1 MDPLPFSTIRD
12 YRNKA
17 IELNPTYADLSIND
31 FSDLFNR
38 ATGSQAFDAGLG
50 SGFENAVKSYSAGAD
65 DLLEKYASPVQDA
78 LGEAGAKLF
87 GAFKRFGAD
96 PEVGRQVGKES
107 LRSVVDFA
115 PVIAGTALS
124 FVPGLQAAGP
134 VGLAATAALT
144 GANAY
149 EKSDSLAQTA
159 LAAGMVFAGGPLT
172 RAGGSAALGA
182 VRGAAAKSPVLKA
195 LGIEGGSLVAGK
207 HILADGSEIAVE
219 RLIAQKVGD
228 RVLGLVA
235 GETAIN
241 ATSMLGSSAVEL
253 FETGEMSNPF
263 TADNLLSNLVDP
275 TLIFGV
281 EELIRPTALMTRRI
295 EESKANND
303 IVNAST
309 EEAAK
314 RVAQVTP
321 TPVGTTLAELVNKR
335 SEALARIESLPEN
348 QRKEARVAVE
358 ELYAKAIGDEASLD
372 RSDAGELFGRS
383 IEQALSDEK
392 TKPLSEPVMM
402 EDGSVG
408 QKPITLE
415 EVLDA
420 EWARSGLTIDVARAT
435 GLSDDALLKLIE
447 AEDRPRTREEYV
459 QQIDKLNVVRE
470 EMGEELIDNEKLK
483 SIVEDEV
490 AKGSSLEDAVEAANE
505 IVTTETQNKVARKGR
520 IDYVK
525 LFSKGE
531 GAEYQAG
538 LAAAKE
544 FEKSGLD
551 LETTLDQLEAAGRI
565 PGELGSDE
573 RTNFKRGL
581 REYSSKMAALKE
593 ERKIKAA
600 RAGAR
605 SKGRPKKDAV
615 TAEDIP
621 ILEVEGQLREL
632 SKGEGPEADLAKNE
646 IAVYDE
652 ALATIMKGKPRDRA
666 QVYLAAVLKKY
677 LDKKAKG
684 ELTDKGGTVAATPEQ
699 YAEILKRM
707 LSPSVKD
714 SQVSSVKWENVRKSK
729 DSPLNMKFPTEAD
742 ADLGVKMLSQDH
754 PDKEFKYLKSGNGYK
769 ITWKQSDVK
778 MTKEQSVAEVLY
790 WDPKGVEKTV
800 DEKQGVEARNEAF
813 EDKIREMYGEDEE
826 TLNALLAWG
835 RENPEE
841 AKKRLDGWLEME
853 QKLQDSYKTG
863 LKNTDD
869 YSYEELDDSFVNY
882 DPVTGEELDDGLGS
896 AFLDEQFLRL
906 AMRPEKNITE
916 LTELVES
923 AANKNGPVLKVYH
936 GSPNKGFTTFKLNR
950 PREHDWSLS
959 TGNAVHFSD
968 GTDTAQGY
976 RDKEEPGYDDVQEGE
991 IRSFFIPNKLL
1002 KVGLN
1007 KDTTW
1012 FEKEDGTKFGEVKRN
1027 FNRVDDSE
1035 VYPDIEIINNAT
1047 KAFVQSLGYDGLYF
1061 NWNSVLGNEYA
1072 IFDTKKIKS
1081 ADPVTYDENGEVIPL
1096 SKRFDLSI
1104 DDIRYSGKPQLN
1116 VTPERQQKRIKEY
1129 TRVFGNTAREA
1140 MSAVA
1145 GPKDYVSDLARVV
1158 MDNFGKLT
1166 GRKLEDV
1173 KIEYTTNTR
1182 SFADSRR
1189 ISFGTGN
1196 VDTPDLTDR
1205 QIMLHEFLHIASV
1218 GAIDKVGDPNVSS
1231 KLSGKEH
1238 TQYWLDRVKD
1248 LPEGDAVR
1256 DLVILWNHA
1265 RKASGIHPSM
1275 SGELTIGDYHAR
1287 RAHGSNPENKIDF
1300 DVAYG
1305 LMSPH
1310 EFLAQAFSSDK
1321 MKQFLDVVTVPD
1333 GMRTDATV
1341 PKTSIFNAI
1350 VNAIAK
1356 LFGIDRND
1364 ARLSTALTET
1374 LNVGIRMSQESV
1386 VGTRRSTER
1395 SAPEYVSPKDVTER
1409 ILVKSGMK
1417 LDAVEAAHPV
1427 MEKLY
1432 NTFGAS
1438 NDIEVGIMLDD
1449 ARGAATITGLARRL
1463 YLGDKG
1469 LHEVDDA
1476 TKIKA
1481 LAFTAGHEMSHLTE
1495 QLFNNGLL
1503 TRKQHDKFS
1512 KFEEWTR
1519 KADANERKLALEIM
1533 SENLPKDLKDSDFIK
1548 VAMSST
1554 NKPEEV
1560 RANLMAMWAMTQ
1572 LEAPDQTAV
1581 NLLPREVLKG
1591 MNVLTDM
1598 ARRVYGAMKGTTYA
1612 LPKYMQNRPVR
1623 ERIDNMVKFMEGL
1636 KDAHNKSEDFY
1647 TEGRNLLRVGPESR
1661 DIAGALRMFDG
1672 PDGPELNVPNDKRG
1686 VGRRLFDKWI
1696 TQTDQLAKMVPSF
1709 GPIIADLHN
1718 FVGDTKAMSKRTVGN
1733 VTGEL
1738 DDAGN
1743 PVFQSRTDKLR
1754 YEMVRDDA
1762 KLNKLASD
1770 WMRLMNETKNDLNGR
1785 GKFIELADLSAAD
1798 KDLADR
1804 FGSLSPKEREAI
1816 DQVVKRYA
1824 DAMKQHNGEAL
1835 RTIAKTAEASIQA
1848 YISSKRPDLWKDSAG
1863 IAKLLHD
1870 SVRAFGTQADVAG
1883 VAMAKENFAK
1893 VASLLSPTELQNAMK
1908 LSQAG
1913 IDAQVKMSDMFMRSP
1928 VFFSEIRVG
1937 KYFLHYK
1944 APNGETGGEAFDD
1957 MKDLRRR
1964 SEQLDKQGYTAF
1976 NVEEGRKGQPHM
1988 VNDKLLNFIA
1998 EHDEFSKKLIDELD
2012 LSDEQKDNIKAHFTY
2027 AAELKR
2033 ALAAQEV
2040 VKVGSQRKM
2049 KPGRE
2054 TLDMLSTQIAYFNA
2068 SSRAMN
2074 RRVLQYRLSHHFANP
2089 EFKNELVAAH
2099 VPELKQQIENFFVPD
2114 TELGTQIAVANA
2126 SYFLGMNMSSML
2138 VEGAQPL
2145 FSYIPEMQ
2153 SMGMS
2158 YVQAMKTVTK
2168 AQAQVAKYTLRNIPS
2183 AIAHK
2188 ARKNSGVRKTEKM
2201 EFWDNPEHIE
2211 LMNYAAQNDWISLTH
2226 ANDVVE
2232 PDMSSNADLS
2242 GIVGRKGEKQQS
2254 ALSKYGITP
2263 VKHFARMSLKV
2274 YQQST
2279 EFNARVALLSG
2290 YEIARKNGMDPKAAR
2305 EEAGKFA
2312 RTVTFS
2318 GGKLNRPNALFSGAG
2333 PVPRTVGQ
2341 ALYSLNGYT
2350 FGMLSMMRRYAE
2362 TAFSKE
2368 QYPGITEADRKN
2380 ARKALTTMV
2389 STQFLGAGALGMP
2402 FVAAGIKLLEQI
2414 TGQELEREA
2423 REGLAELFDE
2433 DEREDGGLLSDI
2445 VMHGAANALAGKVL
2459 PGAPDIGSRFA
2470 IGGIMGVN
2478 SYDGYSLSAL
2488 VGPTGSVVENVVN
2501 GVTNAAQG
2509 NGAQAFQDIVP
2520 VAWKKVLEMMKH
2532 DGEFVTPSGELLAE
2546 GTKGEKL
2553 AYSMGFAPQRI
2564 RKMKNYE
2571 RLQRQHEEVVRQR
2584 DIRTHDELAE
2594 MFSEDPV
2601 RARQELDKIV
2611 KDSPRVQEALK
2622 LGDPEMIQRAF
2633 ESQIQDSATKIAER
2647 IERRTHARDPR
2658 RAGTFNSMS
2667 GEQTLLAAMGQ
2678 TGAPSEVARL
2688 QTRATVQAQLG
2699 VQPSM
2704 SERAMSRAQIIDQI
2718 MARSPATPKAQAAA
2732 IADQILAGS

>member
-87 GAFKRFGAD
+87 GAFERFGAN

-263 TADNLLSNLVDP
+263 TADNILSNLVDP

-295 EESKANND
+295 EENKANND

-335 SEALARIESLPEN
+335 SEALARIESLPED

-372 RSDAGELFGRS
+372 RADAGELFGRS

-581 REYSSKMAALKE
+581 REYSLKMAALKE

-600 RAGAR
+600 RAGKR
-605 SKGRPKKDAV
+605 GGRPKLDAV
-615 TAEDIP
+615 LPEDMP
-621 ILEVEGQLREL
+621 VLEVEGQLREL
-632 SKGEGPEADLAKNE
+632 AKGKGPEADLAKNE

-652 ALATIMKGKPRDRA
+652 ALATIMKGNPRDRA
-666 QVYLAAVLKKY
+666 QVYMAATLKKY

-684 ELTDKGGTVAATPEQ
+684 TLTDKGGTVAATPDQ
-699 YAEILKRM
+699 YVEILKRM
-707 LSPSVKD
+707 LSPKVKD
-714 SQVSSVKWENVRKSK
+714 SQVSSVKWENVRKAK
-729 DSPLNMKFPTEAD
+729 DSPLNMQFPTWDD
-742 ADLGVKMLSQDH
+742 ADLGAKLLAQDH
-754 PDKEFKYLKSGNGYK
+754 PDKEFKPLASGSGFK
-769 ITWKQSDVK
+769 IVWKQTDVK
-778 MTKEQSVAEVLY
+778 MAKEQSVAEVLY
-790 WDPKGVEKTV
+790 WDSKGDTKTV
-800 DEKQGVEARNEAF
+800 DEKQGVESRNEAL
-813 EDKIREMYGEDEE
+813 EDKLREMYGEDED
-826 TLNALLAWG
+826 TLNKLLDWA
-835 RENPEE
+835 REDPKQ
-841 AKKRLDGWLEME
+841 AQDHIDKWLETE
-853 QKLQDSYKTG
+853 AELSKGFKDELED
-863 LKNTDD
+863 TDVYD
-869 YSYEELDDSFVNY
+869 YEELDDSFVNY

-896 AFLDEQFLRL
+896 
-906 AMRPEKNITE
+906 PE
-916 LTELVES
+916 
-923 AANKNGPVLKVYH
+923 
-936 GSPNKGFTTFKLNR
+936 F
-950 PREHDWSLS
+950 
-959 TGNAVHFSD
+959 
-968 GTDTAQGY
+968 
-976 RDKEEPGYDDVQEGE
+976 
-991 IRSFFIPNKLL
+991 
-1002 KVGLN
+1002 
-1007 KDTTW
+1007 
-1012 FEKEDGTKFGEVKRN
+1012 
-1027 FNRVDDSE
+1027 
-1035 VYPDIEIINNAT
+1035 
-1047 KAFVQSLGYDGLYF
+1047 
-1061 NWNSVLGNEYA
+1061 
-1072 IFDTKKIKS
+1072 
-1081 ADPVTYDENGEVIPL
+1081 
-1096 SKRFDLSI
+1096 
-1104 DDIRYSGKPQLN
+1104 
-1116 VTPERQQKRIKEY
+1116 VTPERRQKRIKEY

-1205 QIMLHEFLHIASV
+1205 QIMLHEFMHIASV

-1275 SGELTIGDYHAR
+1275 SGELAIGDYHAR

-1386 VGTRRSTER
+1386 AGTRRSTER

-1409 ILVKSGMK
+1409 ILIKSGMK

-1533 SENLPKDLKDSDFIK
+1533 SENLPKNLKDSDFIK

-1572 LEAPDQTAV
+1572 LEAPDQMAV

-1612 LPKYMQNRPVR
+1612 LPKYMQDRPVR

-1696 TQTDQLAKMVPSF
+1696 TQTDQLARMVPSF

-1718 FVGDTKAMSKRTVGN
+1718 FVGDTKAVTKRTVGN
-1733 VTGEL
+1733 ITGEL
-1738 DDAGN
+1738 DDGGT

-1804 FGSLSPKEREAI
+1804 FGSITSKEREAI

-1824 DAMKQHNGEAL
+1824 DAMKHHNGEAL
-1835 RTIAKTAEASIQA
+1835 RIITKESEASIQA
-1848 YISSKRPDLWKDSAG
+1848 YISSKRPDLWNDSAG

-1893 VASLLSPTELQNAMK
+1893 VASLLSPIELQNAMK

-1913 IDAQVKMSDMFMRSP
+1913 IDAQAKMSDMFMRSP

-1944 APNGETGGEAFDD
+1944 TPNGKTGGEAFDD

-1964 SEQLDKQGYTAF
+1964 SEQLDKQGYSSF

-1998 EHDEFSKKLIDELD
+1998 EHDEFNKKLIDDLD

-2033 ALAAQEV
+2033 TLAAQEV

-2074 RRVLQYRLSHHFANP
+2074 RRVLQYRLSYHFANP
-2089 EFKNELVAAH
+2089 EFKNELVSAH

-2201 EFWDNPEHIE
+2201 EFWDDPEHIE

-2232 PDMSSNADLS
+2232 PDMSSNQDLS

-2423 REGLAELFDE
+2423 REGLAELFNE

-2470 IGGIMGVN
+2470 IGGVMGVN

-2509 NGAQAFQDIVP
+2509 NGAEAFQDIVP

-2699 VQPSM
+2699 VQPLM